1 MSINNDD
8 NGCMSTKET
17 LIALL
22 IGVLF
27 AIPAPF
33 LAILATSQGN
43 WDYSTRISV
52 GIASFASLLPFIVVS
67 VLILIGVKQHNDTTA
82 SFIKTLI
89 ATISVSLFI
98 LCIAL
103 PIAMIPTE
111 DSMKV
116 PQLGIKIAHTIE
128 TEI

>member
-1 MSINNDD
+1 MTTNN
-8 NGCMSTKET
+8 NSYMSTKEI

-33 LAILATSQGN
+33 LAVLAASQGN
-43 WDYSTRISV
+43 WEYSTRISV
-52 GIASFASLLPFIVVS
+52 GIASFAALLPFIVVS
-67 VLILIGVKQHNDTTA
+67 FLILIGIKQHNGTTA

-103 PIAMIPTE
+103 PISLIPTG
-111 DSMKV
+111 DSIKV
-116 PQLGIKIAHTIE
+116 PQLGINISHPIE

>member
-1 MSINNDD
+1 MSMNNDT
-8 NGCMSTKET
+8 NGYMSNREI

-27 AIPAPF
+27 AIPAPL

-43 WDYSTRISV
+43 WEYSTRISV
-52 GIASFASLLPFIVVS
+52 GIASFAALLPFIVVS
-67 VLILIGVKQHNDTTA
+67 VLILIGVNQHNSITA

-103 PIAMIPTE
+103 PISFIPTNE
-111 DSMKV
+111 NIKV
-116 PQLGIKIAHTIE
+116 PQLGIKIAQTI
-128 TEI
+128 

>member
-1 MSINNDD
+1 MSTNNNSYMSIR
-8 NGCMSTKET
+8 EI

-22 IGVLF
+22 IGTIF
-27 AIPAPF
+27 AIPAPL

-43 WDYSTRISV
+43 WEYSTRISV
-52 GIASFASLLPFIVVS
+52 GIASFAALLPFIVIS
-67 VLILIGVKQHNDTTA
+67 VLILIGVKQHNNTTA

-103 PIAMIPTE
+103 PISFIPTE
-111 DSMKV
+111 NSMKI
-116 PQLGIKIAHTIE
+116 PQLGINIAQPIE